1 MAKKNKYYVVW
12 KGKKIGIFDSWA
24 KCSEQVSGYAG
35 AEYKSF
41 PNKTAAEQAFCAD
54 SRDYMGREV
63 FASELSAAERRA
75 LGEPILESLSVDAAW
90 DTSTGLMEYQGVETN
105 TGKVVFKRGPFEDGT
120 NNVGEFLAIVHAAAY
135 LKDNGNKVP
144 IYSDSATAMAW
155 VRNKYA
161 NTKLARTQK
170 NKALFALIKK
180 AEAWLHENPINNRIL
195 KWQTKAWGEIA
206 ADFGRK

>member
-1 MAKKNKYYVVW
+1 MAKKQKYYVVW
-12 KGKKIGIFDSWA
+12 KGRKVGIFDSWA
-24 KCSEQVSGYAG
+24 ACSEQVSGYPG
-35 AEYKSF
+35 AKYKSF
-41 PNKTAAEQAFCAD
+41 PTETAAEQAFGAD
-54 SRDYMGREV
+54 SRDYIGREV
-63 FASELSAAERRA
+63 SVNELSDKERRA
-75 LGEPILESLSVDAAW
+75 YGEPILESLSVDAAW
-90 DTSTGLMEYQGVETN
+90 NTSTGVMEYQGVETN
-105 TGKVVFKRGPFEDGT
+105 TGKVVFKQGPFEDGT
-120 NNVGEFLAIVHAAAY
+120 NNVGEFLAIVDAATH
-135 LKDNGNKVP
+135 LKDNGSKVP